1 MSEMTTADAATH
13 LSTSTR
19 QVERLARAGE
29 LPVTRIVAGALL
41 LDGASVHQR
50 AQMSRTR
57 GRPWSAATAW
67 AALALLSGER
77 VDWLSAAAMSR
88 LRHRLRA
95 SDASE
100 LAWMVR
106 RRAVVHQM
114 QGWGADEGLLST
126 GVSALRD
133 SSLSEL
139 FDLAAIDRGADGYV
153 RARDFSSVTSAL
165 GLVDSLSGD
174 VRVRVVADNAGYAVD
189 RTLTAAVAVD
199 LMSDSLDT
207 RESAAGRR
215 VLQELLDD
223 FRAADRSVRRVTVR
237 SADRSVVDGVDGG
250 GSDG

>member
-1 MSEMTTADAATH
+1 MSEMTTTDAAGH

-29 LPVTRIVAGALL
+29 LTITRIVAGALL
-41 LDGASVHQR
+41 LDGGSVHQL
-50 AQMSRTR
+50 AQMSRKQ

-95 SDASE
+95 SDAAE

-106 RRAVVHQM
+106 RRAVVHRM
-114 QGWGADEGLLST
+114 QGWGDDAGLLRT

-133 SSLSEL
+133 SAMAEL
-139 FDLAAIDRGADGYV
+139 FDLTAVDRGTDGYV
-153 RARDFSSVTSAL
+153 RAQDFSSVASAL
-165 GLVDSLSGD
+165 GLVESLSGD
-174 VRVRVVADNAGYAVD
+174 MRVRVVADDAGYAVD
-189 RTLTAAVAVD
+189 HTLTAAVAVD

-223 FRAADRSVRRVTVR
+223 FRAARRSARRVGARV
-237 SADRSVVDGVDGG
+237 SSGAVDGG
-250 GSDG
+250 IDSGS